1 MENKAQHK
9 SVMMALAA
17 FTAVVIIFGAIG
29 FFTIGREDEV
39 IQGQIDVEE
48 YRVSSKVPSR
58 ILE

>member
-17 FTAVVIIFGAIG
+17 FTAVVIIVGAIG

-48 YRVSSKVPSR
+48 
-58 ILE
+58 